1 MVKLGDG
8 LLSGRYSHVARLPP
22 PTTHF
27 EEQEAPKFQ
36 EGIKPTQF
44 KALIGKGHEE
54 FSTMRQQDSEEFLQH
69 LLTRLRDEAKRQGR
83 NEATEP
89 TEILKFAMEQRLQC
103 GKCKRVGLQVEGVD
117 LASLPVEAVEVGV
130 SEDGKKLYEGVEL
143 ESCLEQLC
151 AEEPVAEYQC
161 ANCKEKTTAYK

>member
-1 MVKLGDG
+1 
-8 LLSGRYSHVARLPP
+8 
-22 PTTHF
+22 
-27 EEQEAPKFQ
+27 
-36 EGIKPTQF
+36 
-44 KALIGKGHEE
+44 
-54 FSTMRQQDSEEFLQH
+54 MRQQDSEEFLQH

-83 NEATEP
+83 NGPTEP

-117 LASLPVEAVEVGV
+117 LASLPVEAVEAGV

-161 ANCKEKTTAYK
+161 ANCKDKTTAYK